1 MQAPATSSKKQK
13 ISTVSPFH
21 ILLQHMKLDIVLE
34 NDFFIA
40 INKPSGL
47 LSVPDRK
54 QSEPSLKDML
64 LQRYGNIW
72 TVHRLDKGTS
82 GLIVFAKDE
91 ETHKTL
97 SQLFEQREVEKYYL
111 GLVNGTLVNPSGTID
126 APIMQHPADNGT
138 MVIHQKG
145 KASVTDY
152 EVLENFKQ
160 FSWVQFRIH
169 TGRTHQ
175 IRVHM
180 KHIGNSIA
188 CDEFYGDGKPVM
200 LSYIKKKFKLS
211 KHDDDERPMLGRLG
225 LHSWKLKFDFNG
237 ETFEL
242 EAEPPKNMRAL
253 LQQLR
258 KNA

>member
-1 MQAPATSSKKQK
+1 
-13 ISTVSPFH
+13 
-21 ILLQHMKLDIVLE
+21 MKLDIVFE

-64 LQRYGNIW
+64 LQKYGNIY

-91 ETHKTL
+91 MTHKVL
-97 SQLFEQREVEKYYL
+97 SQLFEHREVEKYYL
-111 GLVNGTLVNPSGTID
+111 GLVNGTLVNSSGTID

-145 KASVTDY
+145 KDSVTDY

-160 FSWVQFRIH
+160 FSWVQFQIH

-200 LSYIKKKFKLS
+200 LSSIKKKFKLS
-211 KHDDDERPMLGRLG
+211 KHDDGERPMLGRLG
-225 LHSWKLKFDFNG
+225 LHSWKLKFNFNE
-237 ETFEL
+237 ETFSL
-242 EAEPPKNMRAL
+242 EAEPAKDLRAL
-253 LQQLR
+253 LTQLR